1 MKPWGKPKLLPRSFH
16 LVARLP
22 NLSWAHHL
30 EVTYVDDPRRWL
42 DLAQQEEWSRNELHA
57 ASKQGAAATKTQQTE
72 LEAKKLA
79 SSDLCL
85 LLRSFTESHDET
97 NSSLHTNIAHVTV
110 HSSVSMWDTAQS
122 VAV

>member
-1 MKPWGKPKLLPRSFH
+1 MKPYGKPKLLPRSFH

-57 ASKQGAAATKTQQTE
+57 ASKQGAAATKRRPR
-72 LEAKKLA
+72 A
-79 SSDLCL
+79 SA
-85 LLRSFTESHDET
+85 RSNRFYR
-97 NSSLHTNIAHVTV
+97 ARPR
-110 HSSVSMWDTAQS
+110 
-122 VAV
+122 